1 MTIFQHWSHMK
12 SLFTIFASL
21 LHLWNGVVK
30 RPLVHN
36 DTEQHNRTIMG
47 SVRVPMV
54 NQISRCT
61 RLMEGKIMKPEYVVS
76 SYFTKKHRESRSH
89 NSRSAIP
96 MIPFDVATC
105 AFDTSAGQDFCSLE
119 TRVTIIDSSC
129 LSGVLGWT
137 HWRRFGGSTSVS
149 VDFPISKRDG
159 PRCWVR

>member
-61 RLMEGKIMKPEYVVS
+61 RLMEGKIMEPEYVVS
-76 SYFTKKHRESRSH
+76 SYFTKKHCKSRSH

-119 TRVTIIDSSC
+119 TRVTINDSSC

-149 VDFPISKRDG
+149 VGFPISKRDG

>member
-1 MTIFQHWSHMK
+1 MK
-12 SLFTIFASL
+12 WRGMINYA
-21 LHLWNGVVK
+21 VK

-61 RLMEGKIMKPEYVVS
+61 RLMEGKIMKPEYVIS

-149 VDFPISKRDG
+149 VGFPISKRDG